1 MKLSAPKNITWI
13 IAVILAVV
21 ALIAMITPISFI
33 SHTVAFWLLFVGFV
47 LLAVANYVK
56 GL

>member
-21 ALIAMITPISFI
+21 ALLAMIFPISFI
-33 SHTVAFWLLFVGFV
+33 SHTVAFWVLMVGFV
-47 LLAVANYVK
+47 LLAIANFVK

>member
-1 MKLSAPKNITWI
+1 MKLSRPKDITFI

-47 LLAVANYVK
+47 LLALGNYVK

>member
-1 MKLSAPKNITWI
+1 MKLSAPKKITWI

-47 LLAVANYVK
+47 ILAVANYVK